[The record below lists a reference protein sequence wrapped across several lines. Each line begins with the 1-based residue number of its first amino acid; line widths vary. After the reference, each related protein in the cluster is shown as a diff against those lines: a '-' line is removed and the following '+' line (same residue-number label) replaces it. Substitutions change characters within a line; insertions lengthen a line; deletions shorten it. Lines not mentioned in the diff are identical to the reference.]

1 MATIAVQTDEAA
13 SLEQVDTT
21 APVLVVG
28 RQQDKK
34 PLEEIARRL
43 RLRLVS
49 AREYLSSPEV
59 ANGARQ
65 IINLCAVEDYL
76 SQGYYVS
83 LLAEA
88 RGQRAVPSID
98 TVTGLAWKK
107 IYKNHLSELATLIDK
122 KALDAFADG
131 KNSCTAEIFFGEAN
145 HGWAKR
151 LASRAFK
158 LFPAPI
164 LEVNIKRLKGG
175 WKIEYIWPLSS
186 TTISPSELGRFGE
199 CLADHLNNRRNS
211 ASRRRKTMFDL
222 AILFDPLEKLPPSSE
237 SSVKHFVRAAERQ
250 NIQAEIIS
258 KKDLARLS
266 SFDALFIR
274 ETTNIDN
281 HTFTFARHAEAR
293 GMPVIDDSVSIL
305 RCSNKVYLREALAR
319 AKIATPKTLLITKT
333 TLREVLG
340 QLDFPCVLKIPD
352 GSFSRGV
359 VKVKNADEY
368 VEQATKMLEDSF
380 IILAQEYLYTEFD
393 WRIGVLDGR
402 PLFACKY
409 HMAKGHWQIYN
420 HRAGGRTS
428 AGGFET
434 MAVEDAPPSVIKAAV
449 KASLQM
455 GHGLYGVDVKE
466 ARGIAHVIE
475 VNDNPNIDAGIE
487 DKFIGERMYDEVISE
502 FRRRILIARGLAEMA
517 AEKRA

>member
-1 MATIAVQTDEAA
+1 MATIAVPTDEVAPT
-13 SLEQVDTT
+13 EQLDIS

-34 PLEEIARRL
+34 PLEEIAGRL

-59 ANGARQ
+59 AGGARQ

-88 RGQRAVPSID
+88 RGPAGRPEHRHGHRPRMEEDLQEPPVRIV
-98 TVTGLAWKK
+98 
-107 IYKNHLSELATLIDK
+107 E
-122 KALDAFADG
+122 ADRQERRSTHSPHG
-131 KNSCTAEIFFGEAN
+131 KNSCTAEIFFGEPN
-145 HGWAKR
+145 HPWAKR

-237 SSVKHFVRAAERQ
+237 TSVKHFVRAAERQ

-319 AKIATPKTLLITKT
+319 AKIATPAHIA
-333 TLREVLG
+333 G
-340 QLDFPCVLKIPD
+340 YQDH
-352 GSFSRGV
+352 
-359 VKVKNADEY
+359 
-368 VEQATKMLEDSF
+368 
-380 IILAQEYLYTEFD
+380 
-393 WRIGVLDGR
+393 
-402 PLFACKY
+402 AC
-409 HMAKGHWQIYN
+409 
-420 HRAGGRTS
+420 
-428 AGGFET
+428 
-434 MAVEDAPPSVIKAAV
+434 
-449 KASLQM
+449 
-455 GHGLYGVDVKE
+455 
-466 ARGIAHVIE
+466 AR
-475 VNDNPNIDAGIE
+475 
-487 DKFIGERMYDEVISE
+487 
-502 FRRRILIARGLAEMA
+502 
-517 AEKRA
+517 